1 MEWKSF
7 QLSYAANA
15 RQITLPGRPGSFTL
29 CYLRVPVND
38 DSRERR

>member
-15 RQITLPGRPGSFTL
+15 RRITLPGPFTL
-29 CYLRVPVND
+29 YYFRVPVND